1 MNGNHSRNCGGAMT
15 DSYAV
20 LRRFD
25 SMVNDV
31 CLVSE
36 VASGRRF
43 VRKVYG
49 SVAKQTGVSLPLE
62 RACLEYRTYLMFES
76 KCELLHGGIVVPR
89 VRDRSRHETWIETEY
104 LEGAVPLRQLALTD
118 WPGDTCFL
126 ALGKTIAA
134 IGSLKFADFSSLFLG
149 FWDVQQQLGKA
160 IRDFKLDPT
169 VSQAYHPP
177 STNRDAVLALGDLSL
192 GNILAW
198 QAKLALIDFEFV
210 HVSSQG
216 YDAGQLLAEIRVLR
230 SNADYHVDKH
240 LDRCERAFLEG
251 YASIGG
257 DISHALFWASQF
269 APYYRERVRT
279 LRR

>member
-1 MNGNHSRNCGGAMT
+1 MNVNSSKSCVHTTPDAF
-15 DSYAV
+15 AV
-20 LRRFD
+20 LRQFD
-25 SMVNDV
+25 SIVNDV

-36 VASGRRF
+36 VATGRQF
-43 VRKVYG
+43 VRKAYG
-49 SVAKQTGVSLPLE
+49 LVAKQTGVPLPLA
-62 RACLEYRTYLMFES
+62 RAHLEYRTYQMLES
-76 KCELLHGGIVVPR
+76 KHNLLHGGIVVPR
-89 VRDRSRHETWIETEY
+89 VRDRSQHETWIATEY
-104 LEGAVPLRQLALTD
+104 LEDAVPLRQLALTD

-149 FWDVQQQLGKA
+149 FWEVQQQLGKA

-169 VSQAYHPP
+169 VSQVYHPP
-177 STNRDAVLALGDLSL
+177 STNQDAVLALGDLSL

-210 HVSSQG
+210 HVSFQG
-216 YDAGQLLAEIRVLR
+216 YDAGQLLAEIRENHR
-230 SNADYHVDKH
+230 YADHRANTH
-240 LDRCERAFLEG
+240 LDRCEKAFLEG
-251 YASIGG
+251 YISTGG
-257 DISHALFWASQF
+257 DISHALFWAERF